1 MLAGQA
7 LVVAAGTAASARHVA
22 RTCRTLDNRHFHT
35 SDQVLVVAGD
45 VCHGSSLVVCLATI
59 RIGLGVVLKAGSM
72 VG

>member
-45 VCHGSSLVVCLATI
+45 SCVRHGSSLVVYLATI
-59 RIGLGVVLKAGSM
+59 RIGLGVVLKA
-72 VG
+72 